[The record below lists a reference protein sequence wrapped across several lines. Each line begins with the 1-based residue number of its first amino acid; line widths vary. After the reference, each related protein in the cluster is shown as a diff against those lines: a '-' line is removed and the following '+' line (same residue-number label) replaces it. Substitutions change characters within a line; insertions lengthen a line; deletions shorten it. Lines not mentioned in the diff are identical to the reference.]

1 MSTPLR
7 LRAGAPAR
15 AAAPARVAA
24 PARAPAPPLPPPPA
38 PPPPPGRR
46 GALAAGVALL
56 LAPVLTPLHAAATNV
71 IHPDLAPDQSRYDA
85 ADPRLRAAARLL
97 QDALSAPDVAA
108 EERLWTRLIDEY
120 GADDAPW
127 ADDLV
132 GRALGNRGNARARLG
147 RLDAALADYDA
158 AAARCPWA
166 VDPILNRG
174 VAYEALGRFDL
185 AAEDYRAVLAAAPDD
200 PAGYNNLANAEIGLG
215 EWATAERHLARG
227 RFVSNEHR

>member
-15 AAAPARVAA
+15 AATPAL
-24 PARAPAPPLPPPPA
+24 APAPPPPPPPA

-46 GALAAGVALL
+46 AALAAGAALL
-56 LAPVLTPLHAAATNV
+56 LAPALAPLRAAATAA
-71 IHPDLAPDQSRYDA
+71 IRPDLAPDQSRYDA

-97 QDALSAPDVAA
+97 QDALAAPDVAA
-108 EERLWTRLIDEY
+108 EERLWTQLIDEY

-174 VAYEALGRFDL
+174 VAY
-185 AAEDYRAVLAAAPDD
+185 
-200 PAGYNNLANAEIGLG
+200 G
-215 EWATAERHLARG
+215 ERSCQILP
-227 RFVSNEHR
+227 